1 MISEQELQQLASDYV
16 NEKYANANPVI
27 VELLIEEYKI
37 IFMQGLNYCSDI
49 HTEDG
54 W

>member
-1 MISEQELQQLASDYV
+1 MISEQELQQLASNYV

>member
-1 MISEQELQQLASDYV
+1 MISEQELQQLASEYV
-16 NEKYANANPVI
+16 NKKYANANPVI

-49 HTEDG
+49 YTKD
-54 W
+54 

>member
-1 MISEQELQQLASDYV
+1 MISEQELQQLA
-16 NEKYANANPVI
+16 NEYIKQKYSNANPVI

-49 HTEDG
+49 YTKD
-54 W
+54 

>member
-1 MISEQELQQLASDYV
+1 MISEQELQQLASNYV

-37 IFMQGLNYCSDI
+37 IFMQGLNYCSNI
-49 HTEDG
+49 HTKD
-54 W
+54 

>member
-1 MISEQELQQLASDYV
+1 MISEQELQQLANEYV

-49 HTEDG
+49 YTKD
-54 W
+54 